1 MEPSLNLKLILLV
14 RDPRGIMKSREK
26 CDWCENSNFDCM
38 NVSKLCQDLNDDYKT
53 ALALAKIIPKQVIVM
68 R

>member
-26 CDWCENSNFDCM
+26 RDWCETSNFDCM

-53 ALALAKIIPKQVIVM
+53 ALALAQIIPKQVIVI

>member
-1 MEPSLNLKLILLV
+1 MEPSLNLKLILLA

-26 CDWCENSNFDCM
+26 LDFCQTSNFDCM
-38 NVSKLCQDLNDDYKT
+38 NVSKMCQDLIDDYET
-53 ALALAKIIPKQVIVM
+53 ALALAQIIPKQVIVI

>member
-1 MEPSLNLKLILLV
+1 
-14 RDPRGIMKSREK
+14 MKSREK
-26 CDWCENSNFDCM
+26 LDWCETSNFDCM

-53 ALALAKIIPKQVIVM
+53 ALALAKILPKQVIVM